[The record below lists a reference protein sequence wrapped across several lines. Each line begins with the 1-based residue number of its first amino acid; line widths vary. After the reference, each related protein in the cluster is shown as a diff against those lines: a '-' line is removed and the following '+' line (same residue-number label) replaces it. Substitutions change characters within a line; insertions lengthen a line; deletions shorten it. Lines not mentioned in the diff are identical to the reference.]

1 MKKNMNMVMLA
12 GAIVVLSTVVANAVM
27 MTLFTGWSGLIERKS
42 PDIIVARCLKTPDPD
57 YDEAADS
64 WELSYFD
71 MTNFASFAT
80 NLADK
85 SNPVSAYLLEAISHQ
100 KLKFF
105 SPSELTTGTNA
116 DNMLWASVMENL
128 NEVIYGPSIYE
139 SNRFRTVRLRPET
152 GELLKKHPQEP
163 ELAQL
168 NRMLLED
175 AYLREIVTKHF
186 KTGLLRS
193 QHTSPVFES
202 DIEVLSVLKGA
213 TKLGVSRLET
223 MDFLPRQGEYYL
235 IMGQYFR
242 RRFCAIEDFRIVPLG
257 MRFNSNW
264 IIGQTFDQ
272 QIATLLRQG
281 LDEANRQLDQAQK
294 EKARLE
300 EAFPFTNSPPAS
312 QK

>member
-213 TKLGVSRLET
+213 TKLGVSRHGKFLERCKWLNGSGLVDKAGHCAQSFSRLGHVKT
-223 MDFLPRQGEYYL
+223 ISKR
-235 IMGQYFR
+235 
-242 RRFCAIEDFRIVPLG
+242 AIEDGALVGRSTSP
-257 MRFNSNW
+257 SA
-264 IIGQTFDQ
+264 GQSPGQGARPSASGPASLFGRCSRGGR
-272 QIATLLRQG
+272 ATLVCS
-281 LDEANRQLDQAQK
+281 D
-294 EKARLE
+294 
-300 EAFPFTNSPPAS
+300 
-312 QK
+312 